1 MRTVAVMRDEEW
13 RPIPGFIGYYEA
25 SSLGRIRSLPRRGKK
40 RNRVYGGQIRK
51 PVIAGNGYYGVR
63 LSVHNVKRTYMV
75 HELVCAAFHGAKP
88 SPGRTCEV
96 RHLDGNPLNCRAD
109 NLCWGTHS
117 ENELDKV
124 RHGTHRWSKMPTKPL
139 TSVA

>member
-1 MRTVAVMRDEEW
+1 MRTVATMRDEEW
-13 RPIPGFIGYYEA
+13 RPIPGFEGYYDA
-25 SSLGRIRSLPRRGKK
+25 SSLGRIRSLPRRAKR
-40 RNRVYGGQIRK
+40 RNRVYGGQVLR
-51 PVIAGNGYYGVR
+51 PVLAGNGYYGVK
-63 LSVHNVKRTYMV
+63 LSVDNTKRTYMV

-117 ENELDKV
+117 ENELDKL
-124 RHGTHRWSKMPTKPL
+124 RHGTNRWQKMRDKPL
-139 TSVA
+139 TCTA